1 MATLTPQKAD
11 FDGLAPVFA
20 AADVAGDEFP
30 WAQQTVLYVKNGDA
44 SPHTVT
50 IASQY
55 TARPGLTPTDV
66 EVVVAAG
73 EEAVI
78 GDLTRDGFRDANGN
92 VQVTYDAVTSV
103 TVAAITV

>member
-1 MATLTPQKAD
+1 MATLTPQRAD
-11 FDGLAPVFA
+11 FDGLTPVFSA
-20 AADVAGDEFP
+20 ASAGGDEFP

-66 EVVVAAG
+66 EVTVAAG
-73 EEAVI
+73 EEAII
-78 GDLTRDGFRDANGN
+78 GGLTRDGFRDTDGN